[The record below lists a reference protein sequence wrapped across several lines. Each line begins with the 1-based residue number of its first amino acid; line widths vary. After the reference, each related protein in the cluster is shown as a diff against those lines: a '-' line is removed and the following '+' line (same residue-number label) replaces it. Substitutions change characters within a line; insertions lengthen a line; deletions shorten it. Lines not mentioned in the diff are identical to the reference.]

1 MFDVW
6 SQVEDAMLMYD
17 KQTQRHRGTI
27 LQLVPCVSR
36 IGVNYLLTYLLQHRN
51 EVQQSFGYYK

>member
-1 MFDVW
+1 VFDVW

-27 LQLVPCVSR
+27 IQMVLCLSLIGIGLQLAVC
-36 IGVNYLLTYLLQHRN
+36 LFL
-51 EVQQSFGYYK
+51 